1 MSDIRIGIGED
12 IHRLVPGKKLVLGGM
27 EIPYSKGFLA
37 HSDGDVVYH
46 AVSDALLGALALG
59 DIGKY
64 FRTDDP
70 KWDGAPSKLI
80 VSEVMKMVDE
90 AGYRVG
96 NLDVIILAEEPHLF
110 PYVEGMRVNLA
121 FLLNTSMNRVGIQV
135 GTDEGLGEVGRKEGI
150 RAKASVLLFEKE
162 RREEKTW
169 TTISD

>member
-12 IHRLVPGKKLVLGGM
+12 IHRLAPGKKLVLGGM
-27 EIPYSKGFLA
+27 EIPYSKG
-37 HSDGDVVYH
+37 VYH

-59 DIGKY
+59 DIGKH

-70 KWDGAPSKLI
+70 KWDGAPSRII
-80 VSEVMKMVDE
+80 VSEVMKLVGE

-96 NLDVIILAEEPHLF
+96 NLDVVILAEEPHLS

-121 FLLNTSMNRVGIQV
+121 FLLNVPMNRVGIQV

-150 RAKASVLLFEKE
+150 RARASVLLFEKE
-162 RREEKTW
+162 EREEKTW
-169 TTISD
+169 TTTSD